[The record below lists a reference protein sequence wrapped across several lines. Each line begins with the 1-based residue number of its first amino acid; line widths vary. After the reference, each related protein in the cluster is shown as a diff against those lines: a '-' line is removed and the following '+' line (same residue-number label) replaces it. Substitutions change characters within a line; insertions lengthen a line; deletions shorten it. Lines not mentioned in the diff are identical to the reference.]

1 MEEVAAGAWAGL
13 VGTVLG
19 YPLDVVKGRM
29 QTGKGV
35 AGSGAKA
42 NFGASLR
49 LTDKTRPATPKTFT
63 LTRPVPPSPARTLVS
78 IARAE
83 GVTGMYRGLGPPVC
97 MMMVMNSMN
106 FGAFYH
112 MRMKLA
118 GANPVGWG
126 TERPWIDWRVVCAAA
141 SVGPLC
147 AMVSTPFELVK
158 LQVQLDAA
166 NHSRTQLAATQLAT
180 DRNASPIGYVR
191 KYSGSAHAARQLLK
205 THGPRVFFL
214 GHGVNTARECVFNA
228 VFFSAFEHTAHG
240 FETKAGLSPAMAT
253 AAAGGVAG
261 AAGWLTNLPLDCVK
275 SGIQGQCL
283 GDGRGGWDA
292 GRGARVGFVEAARAV
307 GARGGIAGFFAGAA
321 PSLARSF
328 VVSGSRF
335 TAFTGAM
342 GAFRA
347 VRERAGASLTESE
360 IGRD

>member
-1 MEEVAAGAWAGL
+1 
-13 VGTVLG
+13 
-19 YPLDVVKGRM
+19 
-29 QTGKGV
+29 
-35 AGSGAKA
+35 
-42 NFGASLR
+42 
-49 LTDKTRPATPKTFT
+49 
-63 LTRPVPPSPARTLVS
+63 
-78 IARAE
+78 
-83 GVTGMYRGLGPPVC
+83 MYRGLGPPVC

-147 AMVSTPFELVK
+147 ALVSTPFELVK

-166 NHSRTQLAATQLAT
+166 NHSRGGAAGARLAT
-180 DRNASPIGYVR
+180 DQNGSSGYVR

-240 FETKAGLSPAMAT
+240 FETEAGLSPAMAT

-292 GRGARVGFVEAARAV
+292 GRGARVGFVEAARTV

-342 GAFRA
+342 GAFRT
-347 VRERAGASLTESE
+347 VRERAGV
-360 IGRD
+360 GRD